1 VTARTVACIV
11 STVAGGLWPFMAF
24 TAVSSRFTTNPA
36 HDPHGFGLMFGT
48 MLAVVIGLVVVV
60 ALPFA
65 FPSERRARVGRIS
78 MATYLVSSALLFA
91 ALFTA

>member
-1 VTARTVACIV
+1 MIARTGARIV
-11 STVAGGLWPFMAF
+11 SAVAGGLWLFMAF
-24 TAVSSRFTTNPA
+24 TAVSSRFMTNPA
-36 HDPHGFGLMFGT
+36 HDTHGFGLMFGT

-65 FPSERRARVGRIS
+65 FPPERRARVGRITL
-78 MATYLVSSALLFA
+78 AIYLVSSALLFA